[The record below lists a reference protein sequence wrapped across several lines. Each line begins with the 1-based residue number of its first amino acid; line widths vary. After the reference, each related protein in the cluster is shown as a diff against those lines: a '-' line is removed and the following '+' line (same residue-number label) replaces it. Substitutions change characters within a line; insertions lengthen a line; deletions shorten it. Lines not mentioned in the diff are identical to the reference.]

1 MLTSTKFYCRIIY
14 IINKHIKYIKYIKY
28 LSYDVRYAL
37 FVLNRTVYLGF
48 LHLLTDAMPVF
59 DTGSLER

>member
-1 MLTSTKFYCRIIY
+1 MLTSAKLYCRIIY
-14 IINKHIKYIKYIKY
+14 IINKHIEY

>member
-14 IINKHIKYIKYIKY
+14 IINKHIKY
-28 LSYDVRYAL
+28 LSYDARYAL
-37 FVLNRTVYLGF
+37 FVLNRTVYWGF

-59 DTGSLER
+59 ETGLLER

>member
-1 MLTSTKFYCRIIY
+1 MLTSAKLYCRIIY
-14 IINKHIKYIKYIKY
+14 IINKHIKY
-28 LSYDVRYAL
+28 LSYDARYAL
-37 FVLNRTVYLGF
+37 FVLNRTVYLGL

>member
-14 IINKHIKYIKYIKY
+14 IINKHIKY

-59 DTGSLER
+59 DTGLLKR

>member
-1 MLTSTKFYCRIIY
+1 MIY
-14 IINKHIKYIKYIKY
+14 IINKHIKY
-28 LSYDVRYAL
+28 LSYDARYAL